1 MASGPQTLPNAID
14 VTGAAASAAA
24 AAQEEAQESLRESTA
39 SIKSE
44 DSDTVLVNKVSQD
57 QQDAG
62 DAERRPTLSRSST
75 ASIKKCWIC
84 IGDTTEDDANNPPVW
99 RSPCTCNLTAHEDCL
114 LDWVAELENPK
125 GKRRQSST
133 IRCPQCRCEIKIAR
147 PRSIIVELT
156 KSVDRM
162 LSNLVLP
169 GLGAAMV
176 GTIFAGSWYHGVWS
190 VHKVFGPEQAF
201 DIYREAMRHSGWIP
215 AYALIPWNL
224 IAARTNYSDFILP
237 SGTLFL
243 LSTQLSDGLRVDM
256 TLWPPLPSTVFVCL
270 PAVRTL
276 YEYCYKRAFGDWNKR
291 WLEEMQPRQVVE
303 AANEERNAADV
314 ANREADEVEGGI
326 VLELNIAGGAL
337 DEAEGQGNAAEEEG
351 GQNQN
356 QEHPAGNNGNNE
368 NRRILGERGEEIID
382 IGAGAGS
389 TVLGALVFP
398 AVAAGMGELL
408 SYIIP
413 SWWMSNAN
421 VVRGRPGLM
430 RYRWGRS
437 VVGGC
442 LFVVLKDALVLYCRW
457 KLAQSHRN
465 RKIMDYDKKTK
476 KYSV

>member
-1 MASGPQTLPNAID
+1 MASGPQNLPNVFD
-14 VTGAAASAAA
+14 LTDAASAA
-24 AAQEEAQESLRESTA
+24 ESGSPESLHQSTA
-39 SIKSE
+39 SMNSE
-44 DSDTVLVNKVSQD
+44 DTDMVLVNKTSED
-57 QQDAG
+57 QENPG
-62 DAERRPTLSRSST
+62 GPERRPPLSRSST
-75 ASIKKCWIC
+75 LSIKKCWIC
-84 IGDTTEDDANNPPVW
+84 IGDTTEDDPGNPPIW
-99 RSPCTCNLTAHEDCL
+99 RSPCTCNLTAHEECL

-125 GKRRQSST
+125 GKRRPSST
-133 IRCPQCRCEIKIAR
+133 IRCPQCRSEIKIAR
-147 PRSIIVELT
+147 PRSIVVELT
-156 KSVDRM
+156 KAVDRV
-162 LSNLVLP
+162 LSTLVLP

-176 GTIFAGSWYHGVWS
+176 GTIFAGSWYHGIWS
-190 VHKVFGPEQAF
+190 VHTVFGPEQAL
-201 DIYREAMRHSGWIP
+201 DIYREAIRHSGWVP

-256 TLWPPLPSTVFVCL
+256 TLWPPLPSTAFVCL
-270 PAVRTL
+270 PALRTF

-291 WLEEMQPRQVVE
+291 WLEDMQPRQAVDPASE
-303 AANEERNAADV
+303 EENATDAANHGAEAV
-314 ANREADEVEGGI
+314 AEGGI
-326 VLELNIAGGAL
+326 VLELNIAGGQ
-337 DEAEGQGNAAEEEG
+337 DEQEGQGNAEAG
-351 GQNQN
+351 GAQN
-356 QEHPAGNNGNNE
+356 QEPRAENNGNNE

-382 IGAGAGS
+382 VGAGAGS

-408 SYIIP
+408 SHLIP
-413 SWWMSNAN
+413 SSWMSDAN

-457 KLAQSHRN
+457 RLAQSHRT

>member
-1 MASGPQTLPNAID
+1 MASGPQNLPNAFELTD
-14 VTGAAASAAA
+14 AASAAA
-24 AAQEEAQESLRESTA
+24 QEEERPESRESAA
-39 SIKSE
+39 SMKSE
-44 DSDTVLVNKVSQD
+44 DSDTVLVNKTSQD
-57 QQDAG
+57 QRDTG
-62 DAERRPTLSRSST
+62 GAERRPPLSRSST
-75 ASIKKCWIC
+75 TANIKKCWIC
-84 IGDTTEDDANNPPVW
+84 ICDTTEDDPINPPVW

-114 LDWVAELENPK
+114 LDWVADLENPK
-125 GKRRQSST
+125 GKRRSSST
-133 IRCPQCRCEIKIAR
+133 IRCPQCRSEIKIAR
-147 PRSIIVELT
+147 PRSIIVEMT

-201 DIYREAMRHSGWIP
+201 DIYRQAIRHSGWVP

-303 AANEERNAADV
+303 SANEERNAGGL
-314 ANREADEVEGGI
+314 ANHEAEEVGEGGI
-326 VLELNIAGGAL
+326 VLELNIAGGQ
-337 DEAEGQGNAAEEEG
+337 DEPEGQGNAEEEG
-351 GQNQN
+351 RQN
-356 QEHPAGNNGNNE
+356 QEPATGNNNGNNE
-368 NRRILGERGEEIID
+368 NRHILGERGEEIID

-398 AVAAGMGELL
+398 AVAAGMGDLL
-408 SYIIP
+408 SYLIP
-413 SWWMSNAN
+413 SWWMTSAN